1 MITEAPARLQELIQW
16 GVELDKNNSGELDL
30 GLEGGHSQNRIV
42 HHKDKTGLEIE
53 TKLIQV
59 VQEFGECYHKKLLFL
74 PQMFC

>member
-1 MITEAPARLQELIQW
+1 M

-42 HHKDKTGLEIE
+42 HYKDKTGLEIE

-59 VQEFGECYHKKLLFL
+59 VQNLRNVTIKTS
-74 PQMFC
+74 FCN